1 MHLRLAFIALTC
13 LPLLATAQVYQYKDA
28 NGNPVFS
35 DSPPPG
41 AKAIRKD
48 VKVAPP
54 AADTSNNNLQE
65 KLQSFQQRRE
75 AAAAEEAKA
84 AKDKAEKEKADAN
97 CTRARNKLAALQSG
111 QRIVR
116 YNAQGE
122 REFIDDATRATE
134 TAEAQQSVSEWCR

>member
-84 AKDKAEKEKADAN
+84 AKERAEKEKADAN

-134 TAEAQQSVSEWCR
+134 TTEAQQSVSEWCR

>member
-1 MHLRLAFIALTC
+1 MYFRLVLIALTC
-13 LPLLATAQVYQYKDA
+13 FPLLATAQVYQYKDA
-28 NGNPVFS
+28 KGNPVFS
-35 DSPPPG
+35 DTPPPG
-41 AKAIRKD
+41 ANAIRKD

-54 AADTSNNNLQE
+54 AADTSNGNLQE
-65 KLQSFQQRRE
+65 KLQGFQQRRE
-75 AAAAEEAKA
+75 AAAAEESKA
-84 AKDKAEKEKADAN
+84 AKERTEKEKADAN

-134 TAEAQQSVSEWCR
+134 SAEAQQSVSEWCR

>member
-1 MHLRLAFIALTC
+1 VHLRLAFIALTC

-48 VKVAPP
+48 IKVAPP
-54 AADTSNNNLQE
+54 AADAPNTDLQD
-65 KLQSFQQRRE
+65 KLQGFQQRRE
-75 AAAAEEAKA
+75 AAAAEESRA
-84 AKDKAEKEKADAN
+84 AKERAEKEKADAN

-122 REFIDDATRATE
+122 REFIDDATRAAE
-134 TAEAQQSVSEWCR
+134 TTEAQQSVAEWCR

>member
-1 MHLRLAFIALTC
+1 MHLRLTLIALVC
-13 LPLLATAQVYQYKDA
+13 LPLVATAQVYQYKDA
-28 NGNPVFS
+28 NGNTVFS

-48 VKVAPP
+48 IKVAPP
-54 AADTSNNNLQE
+54 AADAPNTDLQD
-65 KLQSFQQRRE
+65 KLQGFQQRRE
-75 AAAAEEAKA
+75 AAAAEESRA

-134 TAEAQQSVSEWCR
+134 TSEAQQSVSEWCK

>member
-1 MHLRLAFIALTC
+1 MYLRLAFIALAC

-48 VKVAPP
+48 IKVAPP
-54 AADTSNNNLQE
+54 AADAPNSDLQD
-65 KLQSFQQRRE
+65 KLQGFQQRRE
-75 AAAAEEAKA
+75 SAAAEEAKA
-84 AKDKAEKEKADAN
+84 AKERAEKEKADAN

-134 TAEAQQSVSEWCR
+134 TADAQQSVSEWCK

>member
-1 MHLRLAFIALTC
+1 VHLRLTLIVLAC
-13 LPLLATAQVYQYKDA
+13 LPLVATAQVYQYKDA
-28 NGNPVFS
+28 NGNTVFS

-48 VKVAPP
+48 IKVAPP
-54 AADTSNNNLQE
+54 AAEAPGTDLQE
-65 KLQSFQQRRE
+65 KLQGFQQRRE
-75 AAAAEEAKA
+75 AAAAEESRA
-84 AKDKAEKEKADAN
+84 AKDRAEREKADAN

-134 TAEAQQSVSEWCR
+134 TTDAQQSVSEWCK

>member
-1 MHLRLAFIALTC
+1 MHLHLTLIALAC
-13 LPLLATAQVYQYKDA
+13 LPLVATAQVYQYKDA

-48 VKVAPP
+48 IKVAPR
-54 AADTSNNNLQE
+54 AADAPNTDLQE
-65 KLQSFQQRRE
+65 KMQGFQQRRE
-75 AAAAEEAKA
+75 AAATEEAKA
-84 AKDKAEKEKADAN
+84 TKDKAEKEKADAN

-134 TAEAQQSVSEWCR
+134 TTDAQQSVSEWCK